1 MGEFS
6 HFDEEGR
13 SRMVDVT
20 DKKETKRIAIAQG
33 KVKVSPKTLELIKDQ
48 EIEKGDVLEVAR
60 VAGIMGVKRTPDL
73 IPMCHPLLIGGV
85 DLKFNIIEPTATIE
99 ILATTKITGK
109 TGVEME
115 ALTAV
120 SVAGLTIYDMCKAVD
135 KGIEIGEIK
144 LLKKTGGKSG
154 IYLDQELIGE
164 AIAFCS
170 SPEKGTA
177 KEEIAEATFKED
189 YGLEGDA
196 HAGDWHRQVSLL
208 AIEDIDFMRE
218 QGLDLELGAFGE
230 NVITKGLKLPE
241 LPVGRRLKLGKEIIL
256 EVTQIGK
263 ECHDRCNIY
272 HQVGDC
278 IMPRRGI
285 FAKVIK
291 GGTVKPG
298 TKLEVLIND

>member
-1 MGEFS
+1 MNKFS
-6 HFDEEGR
+6 HFDQEGR

-20 DKKETKRIAIAQG
+20 DKQKTKRVAIAQG
-33 KVKVSPKTLELIKDQ
+33 KVKVSSKTLDLIKDQ

-73 IPMCHPLLIGGV
+73 IPMCHPLLISGV
-85 DLKFNIIEPTATIE
+85 DLKFNIIEEEATIE
-99 ILATTKITGK
+99 ILATTKIAGK

-135 KGIEIGEIK
+135 KGIEIGGIK

-154 IYLDQELIGE
+154 VYLAQDLVGE

-170 SPEKGTA
+170 SPEKGIA

-189 YGLEGDA
+189 YGLAGDA

-208 AIEDIDFMRE
+208 AIEDINLMRE

-230 NVITKGLKLPE
+230 NIVTQGLKLPE
-241 LPVGRRLKLGKEIIL
+241 LPIGRKLKLGEEIIL

-263 ECHDRCNIY
+263 ECHDRCKIY

-278 IMPRRGI
+278 IMPKRGI
-285 FAKVIK
+285 FAKVIQ
-291 GGTVKPG
+291 GGTVKSG
-298 TKLEVLIND
+298 VKLEVLIND